1 MQSSGLGSQPGVP
14 QTGWRPEGIEDLGG
28 PDEICEWCP
37 YNKRIRFVHVMSHP
51 DWRDLVRVGKDC
63 GELMGDPYA
72 GKREREFRGNPVN
85 WPTPVAN
92 DTLIDSRPGFL
103 SAVRDARA
111 RALSPRQ
118 DRSLHVIWF
127 LVLFAFFWWFSRS

>member
-103 SAVRDARA
+103 PAVRDARA
-111 RALSPRQ
+111 RAPSPAKTGRCM
-118 DRSLHVIWF
+118 
-127 LVLFAFFWWFSRS
+127 

>member
-51 DWRDLVRVGKDC
+51 DWPDLVRVGKDC

-72 GKREREFRGNPVN
+72 GKRERAFRANQSIGLRR
-85 WPTPVAN
+85 WPTIPLSTA
-92 DTLIDSRPGFL
+92 DPGFSLL
-103 SAVRDARA
+103 SGTLAHGRHPPAKTGRCM
-111 RALSPRQ
+111 
-118 DRSLHVIWF
+118 
-127 LVLFAFFWWFSRS
+127 

>member
-1 MQSSGLGSQPGVP
+1 MA
-14 QTGWRPEGIEDLGG
+14 TGRDLGG

-111 RALSPRQ
+111 RAPSPRQ

>member
-111 RALSPRQ
+111 RAHPRAKTG
-118 DRSLHVIWF
+118 RCM
-127 LVLFAFFWWFSRS
+127 